1 MLMPNEILFSIAA
14 IVTALGVIIA
24 GMLAIYKIA
33 KRVDDAIGLDTQG
46 RTLSERMNK
55 VEHQLWENGGS
66 SLADRVNTIETH
78 VIKMSAEVELIK
90 DITIALQGMPMQNLQ
105 ILQEPKRKTRPRKK
119 DD

>member
-1 MLMPNEILFSIAA
+1 MPNEILFSIAA

-46 RTLSERMNK
+46 RTVSERMKK
-55 VEHQLWENGGS
+55 VEYQLWENGGS

-78 VIKMSAEVELIK
+78 VVKMSAEVELIK

-105 ILQEPKRKTRPRKK
+105 VLQEPKRKTRPSKK